1 MATLTTTTGTKWNT
15 EIPARSNL
23 ITHLNDKGQ
32 QVVSS
37 LTILSIAG
45 THEEFQ
51 ETKTDLLVKDQ
62 FGETYEICED
72 YIWQ

>member
-15 EIPARSNL
+15 ELPARSNL

-45 THEEFQ
+45 THEEFRQ
-51 ETKTDLLVKDQ
+51 IKTDLIVKDQ

>member
-1 MATLTTTTGTKWNT
+1 MATLTTASGTKWNT
-15 EIPARSNL
+15 ELPARSNL

-37 LTILSIAG
+37 LIILSIAG

-62 FGETYEICED
+62 FGDTHEICED
-72 YIWQ
+72 FICQ